1 MREVSF
7 SLLGKLRLNLAPN
20 NKLAD
25 TCIFASLL
33 WYIAQQIR
41 ASRLESFRNEKLFDI
56 LFEVPPVSD
65 SSVEF
70 CHLRREGLFVPLKK
84 RFCSSYISW
93 NHDSAV
99 HLESCLTRL
108 SLAQQGLFRGWLWL
122 ECYRERTRRP
132 KNMQVK
138 KPKISIPG
146 IRRRQYLPSACKGCL
161 RTCQV
166 SCPRYHKA

>member
-25 TCIFASLL
+25 PCIFASLI

-41 ASRLESFRNEKLFDI
+41 ASRLESFSNEKLFDI

-84 RFCSSYISW
+84 
-93 NHDSAV
+93 
-99 HLESCLTRL
+99 
-108 SLAQQGLFRGWLWL
+108 
-122 ECYRERTRRP
+122 
-132 KNMQVK
+132 K
-138 KPKISIPG
+138 KV
-146 IRRRQYLPSACKGCL
+146 L
-161 RTCQV
+161 
-166 SCPRYHKA
+166 